1 MDADSHPEGV
11 GGEWS
16 LVVAAAD
23 CTIPCP
29 PPESLTLEF
38 CTSLEESSALEF
50 VTLLTDELVVVSN
63 EGVDVGP
70 VQGPYASAKLVL
82 PSLVCMAL
90 N

>member
-1 MDADSHPEGV
+1 MGV

-50 VTLLTDELVVVSN
+50 VTLEVVVN
-63 EGVDVGP
+63 REGVDVGP
-70 VQGPYASAKLVL
+70 VHGP
-82 PSLVCMAL
+82 
-90 N
+90 